1 MPAVNEAEAPVEA
14 AMTRERKEGRTKRA
28 RARGGLAWPRRVELG
43 GGPRRVERRAELRF
57 SAWEEKGERGRCSVR
72 RSGDFSCAW
81 KEKGDEGVFYPFLFV
96 RLPGINFVRGHVVIP
111 LLCKEFNLQPCARPC
126 VWNQL
131 CDADSLCCA
140 VACGLW
146 PVGWVGCARWT
157 TVEACAR
164 DRVLDCMY
172 RVAQHT
178 HNALLLFAA

>member
-1 MPAVNEAEAPVEA
+1 MPAANEAEAPVEA

-96 RLPGINFVRGHVVIP
+96 RLPGINFVRGHVVLFVCLESTLRCRLP
-111 LLCKEFNLQPCARPC
+111 LLR
-126 VWNQL
+126 
-131 CDADSLCCA
+131 
-140 VACGLW
+140 CGLW
-146 PVGWVGCARWT
+146 PVACGLGGVRAVDDRRHVHVMKFWT
-157 TVEACAR
+157 ACTEWR
-164 DRVLDCMY
+164 STHTMRYCYL
-172 RVAQHT
+172 QHSGASRIG
-178 HNALLLFAA
+178 ALLLFK